1 VTATDVRH
9 SPDAS
14 RYELVVDGEVT
25 GVADYEDNGDV
36 LVFFH
41 TEVDPDEQGQ
51 GLGTTLVQGALDD
64 VRRSGRTIVPRC
76 PFVAHFLD
84 EHPEY
89 GDLVAG

>member
-1 VTATDVRH
+1 MEVRH
-9 SPDAS
+9 AADAS
-14 RYELVVDGEVT
+14 RYELLLDDQVT
-25 GVADYEDNGDV
+25 GVAEYEEKGEV

-41 TEVDPDEQGQ
+41 TEVEPERQGQ
-51 GLGTTLVQGALDD
+51 GLGRKLVQGALDD

-89 GDLVAG
+89 ADLVAG